1 MKIELFFTP
10 GCERCAANRSSLKTA
25 AEQTAGAIEWREIN
39 INEDVEYAVKLGV
52 LSAPAL
58 AIDGELAFSSLPTEK
73 QLRAEL
79 QRRRVKGA

>member
-10 GCERCAANRSSLKTA
+10 GCERCAANRSRLKATA
-25 AEQTAGAIEWREIN
+25 EEAAGAVEWREID
-39 INEDVEYAVKLGV
+39 ITVDVDYAVQLGV

-79 QRRRVKGA
+79 QRRRVEGV